1 MTGGIFAKLNACTF
15 WRLNDV
21 TAKGKELLRLC
32 SLVDSFFRALRNTH
46 ERISLF
52 RPHSASLQCLKCSTI
67 FSNSARGFGAF
78 PYETHPILCFDV
90 CVCTPVSLGNLARA
104 KCKFYKLYTNS
115 H

>member
-1 MTGGIFAKLNACTF
+1 MHARFGGCTT
-15 WRLNDV
+15 LQQ
-21 TAKGKELLRLC
+21 KEKNFYVYVR
-32 SLVDSFFRALRNTH
+32 SLSLFFRALRNTH

-104 KCKFYKLYTNS
+104 KC
-115 H
+115 